1 MQRLSLKLINP
12 LAFQGTNS
20 DNGTATTSSTEC
32 SNFES
37 EENGHNNLNG
47 LGGHVV
53 ARERRHST
61 DDNLGGGGSAI
72 YSSKDYVSNFHFD
85 PQMSLSP
92 SSFSENRRRRQE
104 SLV

>member
-1 MQRLSLKLINP
+1 M
-12 LAFQGTNS
+12 QGTNS

-53 ARERRHST
+53 PRERRHST

-72 YSSKDYVSNFHFD
+72 YSSRNAAADYVSNFQFD
-85 PQMSLSP
+85 PSMSLSP